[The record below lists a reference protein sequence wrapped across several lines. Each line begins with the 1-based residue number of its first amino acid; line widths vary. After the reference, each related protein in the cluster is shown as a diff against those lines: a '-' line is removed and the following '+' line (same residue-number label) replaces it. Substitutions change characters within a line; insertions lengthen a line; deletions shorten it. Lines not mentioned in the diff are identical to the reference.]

1 MDDIPKCPE
10 WWSQLVWRMH
20 FPIKIPGW
28 KGPNPPH
35 NRPQEMDQIYQ
46 GLAVHTM
53 TFSMKDQKAAQ
64 VIRTQLEESL
74 TTLIKGLSRSH

>member
-10 WWSQLVWRMH
+10 WWSQLVWRLH
-20 FPIKIPGW
+20 FPLHIKKPPIP
-28 KGPNPPH
+28 PPH
-35 NRPQEMDQIYQ
+35 NRPQEMDQIFQ

-74 TTLIKGLSRSH
+74 STLIKGLSRSH